1 MNVIQY
7 INRMNGK
14 SMSTSFIDAKNNLIE
29 LNTHTHTETLNK
41 LGIEVNYLNIIK
53 VINNKHKKY
62 TKC

>member
-1 MNVIQY
+1 
-7 INRMNGK
+7 MNGK

-53 VINNKHKKY
+53 AINNKHKKY